1 MFYYVLLFADRFTI
15 ILVEHLGSLLGR
27 STGSELRTNWFL
39 PSSPYELASGWGLVC
54 LLLAMGCLE
63 GMSFVFSAA

>member
-15 ILVEHLGSLLGR
+15 ILVDTIGHAAGKNA
-27 STGSELRTNWFL
+27 TGKFNSDSWFL
-39 PSSPYELASGWGLVC
+39 PSSPYELASGWALVC

-63 GMSFVFSAA
+63 G